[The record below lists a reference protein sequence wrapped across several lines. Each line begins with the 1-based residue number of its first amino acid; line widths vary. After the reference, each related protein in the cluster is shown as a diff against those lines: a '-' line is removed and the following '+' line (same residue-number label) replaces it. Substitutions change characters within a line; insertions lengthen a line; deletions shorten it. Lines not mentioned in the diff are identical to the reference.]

1 MSRRRAPE
9 VVTGMTS
16 PVNRSGVDAS
26 ERAKAQLQEQIEA
39 AQRTAKPYKSGE
51 AVFQSRFHGY
61 RYQISAPADVYNPAT
76 GEVTK
81 GRPKA
86 AQFTQ
91 GEFRTSDPEVIAR
104 LRRAPEFGIGRDFWD
119 AEEMRQISLDKS
131 VASLAETVK
140 NSGDPALI
148 QRLID
153 ELTPLAGQ
161 SKTFNLPAVNPAS
174 VPSEDEI
181 ASALA
186 SASAQAAGV

>member
-1 MSRRRAPE
+1 MSRRKAPE
-9 VVTGMTS
+9 VITGMSS
-16 PVNRSGVDAS
+16 PVNRSGVDPA

-39 AQRTAKPYKSGE
+39 ARRIAKPLRSGE
-51 AVFQSRFHGY
+51 VVFQSRFYGY

-91 GEFRTSDPEVIAR
+91 GEFRTSDPEVVAR
-104 LRRAPEFGIGRDFWD
+104 MKRAPEYGIGRDFWD
-119 AEEMRQISLDKS
+119 AEEMRAISLTRS
-131 VASLAETVK
+131 VESLAETVK

-161 SKTFNLPAVNPAS
+161 TKEFKLPSPAVA
-174 VPSEDEI
+174 SEDEI
-181 ASALA
+181 AQTLA
-186 SASAQAAGV
+186 SVQA